1 MNTAAELRRSI
12 ETCRLS
18 HAIYDEHYRWFKDRI
33 DDAIDGFSPRIEGL
47 IGPSRAG
54 KSMILEALEQDY
66 PATRDAK
73 GKRAVPVLRVKLPP
87 AITPKLFPAELLKA
101 LKVPIPSKVQTS
113 GELLGRV
120 CEQFQLAG
128 TRVLLL
134 DEASHFVEPGARV
147 PPRAAGDMVKS
158 LSDDANL
165 SIFTTGIPHLE
176 RLFQSNEQLRLRA
189 SARRM
194 FKPYNFAEAEDRM
207 AFAQCVRTYA
217 DLFEQY
223 GWPIDM
229 DFAALVKQCYFHCGG
244 LIGVLSA
251 FMREL
256 SIRKRGESPRALT
269 LEDCRVAAQRA
280 EGTGHALHKPFE
292 SEEVSAAELNQAYG
306 YVLETYGLPTRGKR

>member
-1 MNTAAELRRSI
+1 MNRAAELRRSI

-18 HAIYDEHYRWFKDRI
+18 HAAYAEHYRWLKDRI
-33 DDAIDGFSPRIEGL
+33 DDALDGFSPRIEGL

-54 KSMILEALEQDY
+54 KSMLLEALEQDY
-66 PATRDAK
+66 PATRIN
-73 GKRAVPVLRVKLPP
+73 GVRAVPVLRVKLPP
-87 AITPKLFPAELLKA
+87 AISPKLFPAELLKA
-101 LKVPIPSKVQTS
+101 LQVPIPAKVKSS

-120 CEQFQLAG
+120 CEQFKLAG

-134 DEASHFVEPGARV
+134 DEASHFVEPGTRV

-165 SIFTTGIPHLE
+165 SIFATGIPHLE

-194 FKPYNFAEAEDRM
+194 FKPYNFAEAEDRK

-217 DLFEQY
+217 DLFAQY

-229 DFAALVKQCYFHCGG
+229 EFAALVKQCYFHCGG

-256 SIRKRGESPRALT
+256 SIRKRDESPRALT
-269 LEDCRVAAQRA
+269 LEDCLSAARRT

>member
-1 MNTAAELRRSI
+1 MNSAAELRRSI

-18 HAIYDEHYRWFKDRI
+18 HVAYDEHYRWLKDRI
-33 DDAIDGFSPRIEGL
+33 DDALDGFSPRIEGL

-54 KSMILEALEQDY
+54 KSMLLEALEQDY
-66 PATRDAK
+66 PAKRVDGVRD
-73 GKRAVPVLRVKLPP
+73 VPVLRVKLPP

-101 LKVPIPSKVQTS
+101 LKVPIPAKVKTS

-120 CEQFQLAG
+120 CEQFKLAG

-165 SIFTTGIPHLE
+165 SIFATGIPHLE

-217 DLFEQY
+217 DLFDRY

-256 SIRKRGESPRALT
+256 CIRKRGESPRPLT
-269 LEDCRVAAQRA
+269 LADCLDAAQRA
-280 EGTGHALHKPFE
+280 EGTGHALHKPFQ